1 MSAAGA
7 LHLYVHWPFCRTKCA
22 YCDFNS
28 ETAGDVDAGR
38 WQRALLRAL
47 AASAEAADETAEQTA
62 RRTLA
67 TIFFGGGTPS
77 LMPPAMVGAI
87 IDAAAR
93 RWRLAEDIEITI
105 EANPTSADAGRFEAF
120 RSAGVNRISI
130 GVQSFEDAALRF
142 LGRTHTA
149 AEAVAAIAAAQT
161 VFARV
166 SFDLICGWPGQDSAR
181 WRRALD
187 TAVSRAGEH
196 LSVYELSIEPGT
208 ALARRRVAA
217 VDEAHARAL
226 YEITQSVLGAAGLAA
241 YEVSNHARPGAECRH
256 NLGVWRGDDYLG
268 IGPGAHGRLRTGSRT
283 LATRQIRSPARWLR
297 AVEGGGAGRARGEAL
312 SGRARAVE
320 LVLLGLR
327 LAGGVRGARVRA
339 LTGVALTDVI
349 APGAVALLT
358 GSGDL
363 IEDGDA
369 LIATAQGRLRLDAV
383 LAKLLA

>member
-28 ETAGDVDAGR
+28 EAAGDVDAAR

-47 AASAEAADETAEQTA
+47 AADAADEIAEQTA

-105 EANPTSADAGRFEAF
+105 EANPASADAGRFEGF
-120 RSAGVNRISI
+120 RTAGVNRISI

-149 AEAVAAIAAAQT
+149 AEAVAAIAAAQA

-166 SFDLICGWPGQDSAR
+166 SFDLICGWPGQDTAR

-187 TAVSRAGEH
+187 TAVSHAGEH

-208 ALARRRVAA
+208 ALARRRVVA

-226 YEITQSVLGAAGLAA
+226 YETTQSVLAAAGFAA

-268 IGPGAHGRLRTGSRT
+268 IGPGAHGRLRMATCT

-349 APGAVALLT
+349 APGAVALLID
-358 GSGDL
+358 SGDL

>member
-28 ETAGDVDAGR
+28 EAAGEVDAGR

-47 AASAEAADETAEQTA
+47 AAAADEIAAQTA
-62 RRTLA
+62 NRTLA
-67 TIFFGGGTPS
+67 SIFFGGGTPS

-87 IDAAAR
+87 IDAAAGY
-93 RWRLAEDIEITI
+93 WRFANTIEITL
-105 EANPTSADAGRFEAF
+105 EANPTSAEAGHFVGYRE
-120 RSAGVNRISI
+120 AGVNRISI
-130 GVQSFEDAALRF
+130 GAQSFEDAALRF

-149 AEAVAAIAAAQT
+149 AEAVAAIAAAQA

-166 SFDLICGWPGQDSAR
+166 SFDLICGWPGQDTAR

-187 TAVSRAGEH
+187 TAVSHAGEH

-226 YEITQSVLGAAGLAA
+226 YETTQSVLGAAGFAA

-349 APGAVALLT
+349 APGAVALLID
-358 GSGDL
+358 SGDL

>member
-28 ETAGDVDAGR
+28 EAAGDVDAGR

-47 AASAEAADETAEQTA
+47 AAAAADEIAAQTA
-62 RRTLA
+62 NRTLA
-67 TIFFGGGTPS
+67 SIFFGGGTPS

-87 IDAAAR
+87 IDAAAGY
-93 RWRLAEDIEITI
+93 WRFADTIEITL
-105 EANPTSADAGRFEAF
+105 EANPTSAEAGHFVGYRE
-120 RSAGVNRISI
+120 AGVNRISI
-130 GVQSFEDAALRF
+130 GAQSFEDAALRF

-149 AEAVAAIAAAQT
+149 AEAVAAIAAAQA

-166 SFDLICGWPGQDSAR
+166 SFDLICGWPGQDVAR

-187 TAVSRAGEH
+187 TAVSHAGEH

-208 ALARRRVAA
+208 ALARRRVAP
-217 VDEAHARAL
+217 VDEVHGRAL
-226 YEITQSVLGAAGLAA
+226 YETTQSVLAAAGFAA

-312 SGRARAVE
+312 SGSARAVE

-327 LAGGVRGARVRA
+327 LAGGVRGERIRA